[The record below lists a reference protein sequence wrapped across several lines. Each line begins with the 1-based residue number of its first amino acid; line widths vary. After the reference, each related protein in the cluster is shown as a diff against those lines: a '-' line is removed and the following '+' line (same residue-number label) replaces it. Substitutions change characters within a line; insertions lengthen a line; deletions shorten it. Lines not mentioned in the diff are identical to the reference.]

1 MQGTISRRLWAKAG
15 AERIPLTGAFELLP
29 ICNFACKMC
38 YVRKSRAEVEKAGG
52 LMDGK
57 RWLEIAEDAA
67 KCGLLFPLLT
77 GGEPF
82 LYEDFQEVFAGMQ
95 DLGMQGSINSNASRI
110 DQNMARWLGRH
121 TPTRINITLYGASEE
136 TYQKLCGNG
145 ESFLKVKNA
154 VRWLK
159 QYGVPIKL
167 NASITPQNVQDL
179 ESMISYAKE
188 CQIPIRLTHQI
199 LYELQEINLLH
210 EVVDENNEDIG
221 YQPSMDINK
230 MNVALLLDRLDTHG
244 SEDFKIDKDKE
255 FSEQWEVLMN
265 AREEYYKSA
274 SHVLLKDL

>member
-95 DLGMQGSINSNASRI
+95 DLGIWPGGLAGTHRPGSTSHFT
-110 DQNMARWLGRH
+110 GRVK
-121 TPTRINITLYGASEE
+121 RLIRSSAE
-136 TYQKLCGNG
+136 TANP
-145 ESFLKVKNA
+145 F
-154 VRWLK
+154 
-159 QYGVPIKL
+159 
-167 NASITPQNVQDL
+167 
-179 ESMISYAKE
+179 
-188 CQIPIRLTHQI
+188 
-199 LYELQEINLLH
+199 
-210 EVVDENNEDIG
+210 
-221 YQPSMDINK
+221 
-230 MNVALLLDRLDTHG
+230 
-244 SEDFKIDKDKE
+244 
-255 FSEQWEVLMN
+255 
-265 AREEYYKSA
+265 
-274 SHVLLKDL
+274 

>member
-95 DLGMQGSINSNASRI
+95 DLGMQVSINSNASRI

-121 TPTRINITLYGASEE
+121 TPPRINITLYGASDALRKRRILSECEKCRPMAE
-136 TYQKLCGNG
+136 TVWGADQIERQHYTAECTGSGEYDFLCKRVSDTDPGCNLYVSADPPKRSNG
-145 ESFLKVKNA
+145 RTK
-154 VRWLK
+154 
-159 QYGVPIKL
+159 
-167 NASITPQNVQDL
+167 
-179 ESMISYAKE
+179 
-188 CQIPIRLTHQI
+188 
-199 LYELQEINLLH
+199 
-210 EVVDENNEDIG
+210 
-221 YQPSMDINK
+221 
-230 MNVALLLDRLDTHG
+230 
-244 SEDFKIDKDKE
+244 
-255 FSEQWEVLMN
+255 
-265 AREEYYKSA
+265 
-274 SHVLLKDL
+274 

>member
-15 AERIPLTGAFELLP
+15 AERIPLTGAFELFP

-95 DLGMQGSINSNASRI
+95 DLGMQVSINSNASRI

-188 CQIPIRLTHQI
+188 CQIPIQAATYMFPPIRR
-199 LYELQEINLLH
+199 NAA
-210 EVVDENNEDIG
+210 
-221 YQPSMDINK
+221 M
-230 MNVALLLDRLDTHG
+230 
-244 SEDFKIDKDKE
+244 
-255 FSEQWEVLMN
+255 VL
-265 AREEYYKSA
+265 SLI
-274 SHVLLKDL
+274 HI